1 MLEKTTTNKQLYFFL
16 GILIAFA
23 LVAYLIKRNRRQQ
36 KKSKKE
42 VVNEDYVRMKDSLLL
57 KDDEYQV
64 RI

>member
-1 MLEKTTTNKQLYFFL
+1 MLEKTTSNKQLYFFL
-16 GILIAFA
+16 GILVAFV

-42 VVNEDYVRMKDSLLL
+42 VANEDYVRMKDSLLL